1 MRESVCADFGDAAEH
16 DHEHDCGHDGLDKE
30 PQRSENGLF
39 VPGNDIAFH
48 EHAVKVTILPKFLE
62 VYFEKA
68 CLRLDDCSPFARLC
82 CLFLGHSAIL
92 VSR

>member
-1 MRESVCADFGDAAEH
+1 MREPVCADFGNAAEH
-16 DHEHDCGHDGLDKE
+16 DHEHNCGHDWLDKE

-39 VPGNDIAFH
+39 VPGNDIALH

-62 VYFEKA
+62 VYFEEA
-68 CLRLDDCSPFARLC
+68 CLRLDDCSPFASLC